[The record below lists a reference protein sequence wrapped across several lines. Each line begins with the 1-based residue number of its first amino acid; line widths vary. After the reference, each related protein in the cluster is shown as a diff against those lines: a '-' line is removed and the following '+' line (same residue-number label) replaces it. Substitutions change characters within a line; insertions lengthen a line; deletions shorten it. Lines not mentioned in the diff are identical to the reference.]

1 MNIKNYLIKIIV
13 YMPILLFFISSFL
26 LRNKMK
32 YLTYFIAGYIANNGL
47 NAMLKLIIQEP
58 RPSNDLR
65 ALEIGIANGE
75 RISFDKFGMPSGHA
89 QTCGFALVFM
99 SLVFDS
105 PKLTAFYLIISFVT
119 MAQRYIFNNHTIL
132 QLIVGFVTGGLFG
145 IFTYMLASKK
155 IMGCLKMRPDDNCL
169 IDL

>member
-1 MNIKNYLIKIIV
+1 MNAHTYLIKMIV
-13 YMPILLFFISSFL
+13 YMPILLFLISSFL

-32 YLTYFIAGYIANNGL
+32 YLAYFVAGYVANNGL
-47 NAMLKLIIQEP
+47 NAVLKLMIQEP

-65 ALEIGIANGE
+65 ALEIGISNGE

-89 QTCGFALVFM
+89 QTCGFALVFI

-105 PKLTAFYLIISFVT
+105 PKMTAFYLVISFIT

-145 IFTYMLASKK
+145 FLTYMIANNK
-155 IMGCLKMRPDDNCL
+155 IMGSLKMRPDDDCFL
-169 IDL
+169 